1 MALDTRIPL
10 AYQAVDWG
18 NSLASGLKVANALRG
33 DQLTPAERERLALA
47 KAEFEFNQQNALADN
62 ARADENQKML
72 REHYGKVDPKEALEA
87 AIASGNA
94 LTRGQKALQQYYM
107 NKKQSELDALFGG
120 GATPTEGAPDV
131 SVTPV
136 PTQTVPAPEVPTSQ
150 LPPLQ
155 MLGGPSPAV
164 ADPRG
169 SYFASDG
176 QPQGMNRNAAPDG
189 TVITNGTQRLKKV
202 NGKWVPI

>member
-10 AYQAVDWG
+10 GYQAVDWG
-18 NSLASGLKVANALRG
+18 NSLASGIKVANALRG

-72 REHYGKVDPKEALEA
+72 KEHYAKVSPKEALEA
-87 AIASGNA
+87 AISSGNT
-94 LTRGQKALQQYYM
+94 LTPGQEAYKKFLM
-107 NKKQSELDALFGG
+107 DKKQSEIDALFG
-120 GATPTEGAPDV
+120 PDV
-131 SVTPV
+131 NLTPV
-136 PTQTVPAPEVPTSQ
+136 PPAPPAPEVPTSQ

-155 MLGGPSPAV
+155 MLGGGPSPAV

-169 SYFASDG
+169 AYLPDAG
-176 QPQGMNRNAAPDG
+176 QPQGMNRAIAPDG
-189 TVITNGTQRLKKV
+189 TVIVSEDGSTRYKKIG
-202 NGKWVPI
+202 GKWVKQ